1 MMAEVLMR
9 QYIVTAA
16 LLLASCGMNKPSSEV
31 KSELP
36 ANYAL
41 RTSCQGLSQDLESSV
56 KVSADDTIDVRLC
69 THLQKDGHLAFDI
82 NYRPQKNLA
91 PYPIFAFVNLEDGKG
106 KTASE
111 LFRMNANPFTG
122 TYQLYLTDGCVVGS
136 FGGCAQESQ
145 KKMQDFMSLVS
156 TREARSNF
164 QVSLA
169 FVAIKNDKETHWD
182 LHNPARKENYRF
194 TVREN

>member
-1 MMAEVLMR
+1 MWQL
-9 QYIVTAA
+9 ILSP
-16 LLLASCGMNKPSSEV
+16 LLFLVSCGVNKSISEV

-41 RTSCQGLSQDLESSV
+41 KSQCQGLSQDLETPV
-56 KVSADDTIDVRLC
+56 RVSADDTIDVRLC
-69 THLQKDGHLAFDI
+69 THTQKDGHLAFDI
-82 NYRPQKNLA
+82 NYRPQKDLA
-91 PYPIFAFVNLEDGKG
+91 PYPIFAFVNVDDGKG

-122 TYQLYLTDGCVVGS
+122 TYQLYLTDGCVVGR
-136 FGGCAQESQ
+136 FGGCAQEAP
-145 KKMQDFMSLVS
+145 KKMQDFLRILA
-156 TREARSNF
+156 TKEAKSSF

-194 TVREN
+194 ALRDY